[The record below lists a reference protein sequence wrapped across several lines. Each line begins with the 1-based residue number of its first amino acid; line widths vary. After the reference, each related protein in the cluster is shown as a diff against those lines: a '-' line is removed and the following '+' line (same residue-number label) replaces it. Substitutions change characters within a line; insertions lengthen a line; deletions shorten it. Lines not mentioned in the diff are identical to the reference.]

1 MIELSE
7 ALTILATSTV
17 AKDREAIARL
27 EKVAQADIKKIL
39 GELENQSTLA
49 EIGLFNS
56 LQERRKLMTKII
68 VSAGLMCSGLSCL
81 VTIWFRP
88 SLAIAVIPVGFV
100 MGGAA
105 SSLVLANEANRRT
118 LDKECRQPRAMLSA
132 KDS

>member
-1 MIELSE
+1 MIELSN
-7 ALTILATSTV
+7 ALTILATSPV

-27 EKVAQADIKKIL
+27 EKAAQADLNRIL

-49 EIGLFNS
+49 EIGLSNL
-56 LQERRKLMTKII
+56 LQERRKLTTRII
-68 VSAGLMCSGLSCL
+68 VSAGLMCSGVSCL

-100 MGGAA
+100 VGGAA
-105 SSLVLANEANRRT
+105 SSLTLANEANRRT
-118 LDKECRQPRAMLSA
+118 FDKQCRQPQAMLSA